1 MNCICLNPGIHG
13 VVTYRRSWCCCFCFD
28 MTNLQYVAC
37 VWSTG
42 SNKEGVLYVFTTSG
56 ITRLYLL
63 SCQQEVLHVY
73 PNTIMGPTGGIL
85 VILVILVQFST

>member
-1 MNCICLNPGIHG
+1 
-13 VVTYRRSWCCCFCFD
+13 

-73 PNTIMGPTGGIL
+73 PITITAPTGGIL
-85 VILVILVQFST
+85 VLLTPIVTKVSVQ